1 MLISQSGTCQRAS
14 HLGRRELRERERGG
28 RCAVAM
34 VCLDEA
40 YATQGLGPG
49 IRSRQQEE
57 RFMPQLMELVDEL
70 GSLALFAAL
79 SRP

>member
-1 MLISQSGTCQRAS
+1 
-14 HLGRRELRERERGG
+14 
-28 RCAVAM
+28 M

-70 GSLALFAAL
+70 GSLALFADL